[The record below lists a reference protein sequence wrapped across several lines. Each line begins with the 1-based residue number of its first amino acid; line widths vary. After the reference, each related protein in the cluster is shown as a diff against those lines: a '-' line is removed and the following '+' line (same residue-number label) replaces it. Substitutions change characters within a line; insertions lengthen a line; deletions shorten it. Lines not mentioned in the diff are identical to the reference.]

1 MNRPLEGDEDES
13 DTEDSEAEN
22 GSNRLTPSH
31 DKKRRASRNALQERA
46 QPPEPLKDD
55 LVGRLLDI
63 IKVFSSPV
71 SDTYV
76 LPSSEI
82 LDDSFKTFNNWDI
95 FSQEVSESS
104 GERSGTEVSKLLS
117 DKADSIEAY
126 ARTIVEYLSFSN
138 WSRALEYVRISL
150 LQAAHPAVNG
160 AVQPNLLVD
169 DDRSALI
176 VIRFISCFWV
186 DSRKLSIVIQEL
198 CGSFLH
204 LRKSFQTTVAI
215 VIPQLITRWLERFP
229 DEFIDL
235 HSKHKRLD
243 GGMKHNFFGLESI
256 STPMGP

>member
-1 MNRPLEGDEDES
+1 MNQPSGGDEDDS

-46 QPPEPLKDD
+46 KPPEPLKDD
-55 LVGRLLDI
+55 LVGRLLDVV
-63 IKVFSSPV
+63 KVFSHPV
-71 SDTYV
+71 SDNYV

-82 LDDSFKTFNNWDI
+82 LDDSFKTFNNWDM
-95 FSQEVSESS
+95 FSQEVSES
-104 GERSGTEVSKLLS
+104 GERNNTEVSKLLS

-186 DSRKLSIVIQEL
+186 DSRKLSIVVQEL

-229 DEFIDL
+229 HEFIDL

-243 GGMKHNFFGLESI
+243 GGMRQNFFGHESI
-256 STPMGP
+256 STFLCM